1 MMMRDPGIE
10 PITGSAEGGVAP
22 PTPLPAATIALVRDG
37 ESGTEVLLL
46 RRPPHSS
53 FAPDNWVF
61 PGGRVDAADFE
72 LDHDAIADGPSARAW
87 ARILQIDDVREA
99 SAYVVAAVRETWEE
113 TGILLAHGT
122 RDAVVRESARLAML
136 AGGASLRDHLERFS
150 LRLATEKLR
159 YIGHWITPEWL
170 PRRFDTR
177 FFQTRVDREAICMLH
192 GDEITEYRWIAPL
205 AALRA
210 ASAGEIKLLPPTLHT
225 LRLIGESLS
234 ADASKF

>member
-1 MMMRDPGIE
+1 
-10 PITGSAEGGVAP
+10 
-22 PTPLPAATIALVRDG
+22 VRDG
-37 ESGTEVLLL
+37 ESGDEVLLL

-87 ARILQIDDVREA
+87 ARTLGIDDAREA
-99 SAYVVAAVRETWEE
+99 GAYVVAAVRETWEE

-122 RDAVVRESARLAML
+122 LDVAARDSARLAML
-136 AGGASLRDHLERFS
+136 AGGAALKDHLERFG
-150 LRLATEKLR
+150 LRLGTAKLR

-177 FFQTRVDREAICMLH
+177 FFQTRVVDREAICMLQ
-192 GDEITEYRWIAPL
+192 GEEIAEYRWVGPA

-225 LRLIGESLS
+225 LRLIGESAS
-234 ADASKF
+234 ADGSKF